1 MSVVNRLSTAYL
13 AVRNPIFSIF
23 ENAATSGSADAV
35 DIGYYGSY
43 WNGSAVKYTG
53 LFRDDSDDSHSYVLF
68 DGLEV
73 APSEN
78 GSVNTDGVGFG
89 YANLKLGVVDSRNTT
104 ESVSSS
110 TGAIISAGGLGIAK
124 NAHVEGDLVTNG
136 SLNATNFNKTHAI
149 NGKLYMGNTY
159 LLTNYSMDT
168 GASNISNVSSGF
180 VSHRGNVTNSDVP
193 KISGVALTR
202 NYVDGDTYLYVT
214 ASGSDAMNDYYKGWQ
229 FTVVDGS
236 NAVQF
241 DGYILSD
248 VYAGGEHKLEI
259 QTANVSNNGASVGVH
274 TVNMFNKSIA
284 GWIWNEPI
292 QRMCLYGFPRT
303 TDYYYM
309 QLSESATD
317 GSAPEYMDLAINK
330 LLLNH
335 ALEAPANP
343 FYVLN
348 ITDDGFTTIT
358 AEQVLTN
365 SVIYISTTVEMSVSL
380 PDMSGELS
388 SSKGC
393 RITIVNLIAPT
404 NSLTI
409 TPSTGNIEGK
419 SSYEMKNLYDKITFV
434 SRPSGGWIIQ

>member
-23 ENAATSGSADAV
+23 ENAATSGSADTV

-43 WNGSAVKYTG
+43 WNGSALKYTG
-53 LFRDDSDDSHSYVLF
+53 LFRDNSDDSHSYVLF
-68 DGLEV
+68 DGLEDS
-73 APSEN
+73 PNET
-78 GSVNTDGVGFG
+78 GSVNTGGTGFG
-89 YANLKLGVVDSRNTT
+89 YASLKLGVINSMDTT
-104 ESVSSS
+104 ESVSYS
-110 TGAIISAGGLGIAK
+110 TGAMISAGGLGIAK
-124 NAHVEGDLVTNG
+124 NAHIEGDLVTNG

-159 LLTNYSMDT
+159 LLTNYSMET

-180 VSHRGNVTNSDVP
+180 VSHRGSITNSDTP
-193 KISGVALTR
+193 KFSGIALTR
-202 NYVDGDTYLYVT
+202 NYIAGDTYMYIA

-229 FTVVDGS
+229 FSVVDGS
-236 NAVQF
+236 DIVQF
-241 DGYILSD
+241 NGYVLSD
-248 VYAGGEHKLEI
+248 AFASGEHKLEI
-259 QTANVSNNGASVGVH
+259 QASNPTNNNADVGVD
-274 TVNMFNKSIA
+274 TVNLFNKSIA

-380 PDMSGELS
+380 PDMSGALS

-393 RITIVNLIAPT
+393 RITIVNLISPT
-404 NSLTI
+404 NSLTV